1 MKVNCTSSSFAF
13 CVCWSNCSS
22 VKGVEGSTSLSSSRD
37 VAKEPQPT
45 RAESPRP
52 GIPQAVPRND
62 SRGGSSRS
70 PRSRP
75 SRPPGPPPPPSPE
88 AGGPGPATFQKIRAK
103 YPHLLLNTLFIHL
116 SPKARV
122 RIQFKKNQILRIQ
135 PQYQLVLF
143 RL

>member
-1 MKVNCTSSSFAF
+1 MKVICTCSSFAF

-45 RAESPRP
+45 RAESPNP

-62 SRGGSSRS
+62 SKGGSSRS

-75 SRPPGPPPPPSPE
+75 SRPPGSPPPRSPE
-88 AGGPGPATFQKIRAK
+88 AGGPGPATFQKMRTNSLFATSHTFHSIISK
-103 YPHLLLNTLFIHL
+103 GTSVTSIKKSNFKNTTSISIGVVKL
-116 SPKARV
+116 
-122 RIQFKKNQILRIQ
+122 
-135 PQYQLVLF
+135 
-143 RL
+143 